1 MTELP
6 AIVVAGQG
14 RCGTS
19 LMMQMLYAAGV
30 PCVGNWPDFETG
42 ASSFG
47 GFDPTAFAA
56 LRGKAIKLITPA
68 ELPIG
73 EMPNHIVIWLD
84 RDPEEQARSQLKMVA
99 SFVRHVDM
107 SRKNI
112 RAMAAG
118 NRRERAPN
126 MAAIGANGRCPTLI
140 LSFEHLLTEPTDASI
155 RIDAFLHE
163 HDYRGLNFEAM
174 RRQIRLRSPACY
186 PGMMEVYLLSARHQV
201 DRPPGEGRR
210 DNLQPNGAKQ
220 WKQTRSSN

>member
-1 MTELP
+1 MSSLP

-19 LMMQMLYAAGV
+19 LMMQMLYAGGI
-30 PCVGNWPDFETG
+30 PCVGHWPDFETG

-73 EMPNHIVIWLD
+73 QMPKHVVIWLD

-99 SFVRHVDM
+99 TFMRSVDM
-107 SRKNI
+107 SRKSI

-118 NRRERAPN
+118 NRRGRLPN
-126 MAAIGANGRCPTLI
+126 MAAIGANGRHPTLL
-140 LSFEHLLTEPTDASI
+140 LSFERLLTQPTDAAI
-155 RIDAFLHE
+155 AVDAFLHE
-163 HDYRGLNFEAM
+163 HGYVGLNFEAM
-174 RRQIRLRSPACY
+174 RRQIRPRSPYCY
-186 PGMMEVYLLSARHQV
+186 PGMMEVDLLSAP
-201 DRPPGEGRR
+201 PPGR
-210 DNLQPNGAKQ
+210 PAI
-220 WKQTRSSN
+220 